1 MFKKV
6 LHRVSILGLAAM
18 SVVGCTQPPAVQHPL
33 LLPTA
38 SFDWQSIFSTRPTED
53 THAFFLVK
61 LKSPPLFTTL
71 TKENGGMTANPDIA
85 KALAAEQDLVIK
97 ELSAL
102 SSEIKIVYR
111 YRLLIN
117 GFAVVAPQ
125 ALAEKIGQIGGV
137 AHIESAGH
145 FSRPELPKTETN
157 VAAPIKTLA
166 ARNSVK
172 FIGGTEAHL
181 RGIRGQGMKV
191 GIIDSGIDF
200 THSMLG
206 GVGTEDAFKAVD
218 PAQPTSAFPNAKV
231 VGGIDFV
238 GTKYDS
244 GAARFEDR
252 VPKIDTNPIDEGG
265 HGTHVAGTVAG
276 IGDGQATYD
285 GVAPDAVL
293 YALKVFGA
301 DGSTNDTVVIAA
313 LEFAADP
320 NGDGILSDRLDVV
333 NLSLGS
339 GYGSGHILYSE
350 AIRNLSLGGTSVVA
364 SGGNSGD
371 VPYIVGSPGATDEAI
386 SVAASVD
393 DMDHNWRFRA
403 LKFTT
408 VDKPE
413 ILVEAIEGAITKP
426 LKDSGLVVG
435 PLVYA
440 GVADQDFTPE
450 LKLAIQGKI
459 AFIDRGV
466 VAFADKIK
474 RAAEAG
480 AIGVIVGNNQP
491 SDPIVMGGGDGTK
504 YEIPGVMISKALA
517 DELKE
522 QMKKGD
528 VISDMTV
535 PKVIEKPQLIDTMAD
550 FSSRG
555 PRSIDGALKPEISA
569 PGEKIVSAKI
579 GGGTAGTQMSGTS
592 MAGPHMAGVMAL
604 LRQKFPTVSAAEL
617 KSIAMG
623 TAKTMNDSEG
633 KRLSLS
639 RQGAGRVQIIKA
651 LDTQVLA
658 LPSAISLGEVAIES
672 RKTFSRSLELVNLAA
687 ADTTYELELRESTAG
702 IQLNMPST
710 ALKLTAGERK
720 RVDIRITVDGTQLT
734 ESTAEIS
741 ALLVARVSGSETEVL
756 RVPILAVANR
766 VARIKSESLMVR
778 STSLA
783 DSQGA
788 VVDLTLENKSSVSGQ
803 ALIFNKIATDPRK
816 EDSSLDP
823 FRSRICDLSEAG
835 YRVIDKAGV
844 PTLQIAAKLYEP
856 MTTWDLCE
864 ISVLIDKDGD
874 HQADQELG
882 GLRKKYVDG
891 LSGEDYASVLVDMKL
906 AREIRVA
913 YEAAMLAASLLPS
926 PTPAPS
932 PAPSPTPPPA
942 PAAAP
947 KLDFS
952 PAVVALEAMQA
963 FEHSTIAILETPVSS
978 LNLTS
983 TGTLAVRIATSAQ
996 TGSAIEPDDFLS
1008 NDPKKWRQLNLRAHG
1023 ASFVEL
1029 PDSVTLNG
1037 GETKTVSFTKG
1048 AGSEPLLVLYPNG
1061 RPLWNSVGA
1070 DAQSQTLR
1078 PKFVP

>member
-1 MFKKV
+1 MFKR
-6 LHRVSILGLAAM
+6 LLRRVSILSLTSLSLAAC
-18 SVVGCTQPPAVQHPL
+18 SPQPAVQHPVL
-33 LLPTA
+33 A
-38 SFDWQSIFSTRPTED
+38 AESSFDWQAIFSTRPTPD
-53 THAFFLVK
+53 SHSFFLVK
-61 LKSPPLFTTL
+61 LKSAPLFTSL
-71 TKENGGMTANPDIA
+71 KKESGVLTANPDLV
-85 KALAAEQDLVIK
+85 KSLAAEQDLVLK
-97 ELSAL
+97 ELTAISAD
-102 SSEIKIVYR
+102 IKVVYR
-111 YRLLIN
+111 YRMLIN

-125 ALAEKIGQIGGV
+125 ELADKIGRIGGV

-145 FSRPELPKTETN
+145 FARPILPKEET
-157 VAAPIKTLA
+157 AAANATKTLA
-166 ARNSVK
+166 ARNSVT

-206 GVGTEDAFKAVD
+206 GVGTADAFKAVD
-218 PAQPTSAFPNAKV
+218 PEKPTTAFPNAKV
-231 VGGIDFV
+231 VGGVDFV
-238 GTKYDS
+238 GTKYNS
-244 GAARFEDR
+244 GAPSFEDR
-252 VPKIDTNPIDEGG
+252 VPKIDANPMDEGG

-276 IGDGQATYD
+276 LGDGQTTYD
-285 GVAPDAVL
+285 GVAPDAAL

-313 LEFAADP
+313 LEFSADP
-320 NGDGILSDRLDVV
+320 NGDGDLGDRLDVV
-333 NLSLGS
+333 NLSLGF

-371 VPYIVGSPGATDEAI
+371 VPYIVGSPGATDEAL

-403 LKFTT
+403 LKFST

-426 LKDSGLVVG
+426 LAESGSIIA
-435 PLVYA
+435 PLVYG
-440 GVADQDFTPE
+440 GVADKDFSPE

-480 AIGVIVGNNQP
+480 AIGVIIANNQP
-491 SDPIVMGGGDGTK
+491 GDPIVMGGGDGTK
-504 YEIPGVMISKALA
+504 YDIPGVMITKTLA

-528 VISDMTV
+528 VVSEMTS
-535 PKVIEKPQLIDTMAD
+535 PQVIEKPQLIDTMAD

-569 PGEKIVSAKI
+569 PGEKIISARM
-579 GGGTAGTQMSGTS
+579 GGGTAGMQMSGTS

-604 LRQKFPTVSAAEL
+604 LRQKFPTMTAGEL

-623 TAKTMNDSEG
+623 TAKTMVDVDG

-658 LPSAISLGEVAIES
+658 TPSAISLGEMAIEARKVVS
-672 RKTFSRSLELVNLAA
+672 RPVEFVNLSATDA
-687 ADTTYELELRESTAG
+687 TYDLSLQEATPG
-702 IQLNMPST
+702 IQLSMPSPT
-710 ALKLTAGERK
+710 VKLAAGERK
-720 RVDIRITVDGTQLT
+720 FIDVRLTIDGTQLAET
-734 ESTAEIS
+734 TAEIS
-741 ALLVARVSGSETEVL
+741 ALLVANQQGAASGTESL
-756 RVPILAVANR
+756 RVPVLAVANR
-766 VARIKSESLMVR
+766 VARIDAESLLVR
-778 STSLA
+778 STSAA

-788 VVDLTLENKSSVSGQ
+788 VVDLTLKNKSTVAGQ

-816 EDSSLDP
+816 EDPTLDP

-835 YRVIDKAGV
+835 YRVINKAGV
-844 PTLQIAAKLYEP
+844 QTLQIAAKLYEP

-864 ISVLIDKDGD
+864 VSVLIDKDGD
-874 HQADQELG
+874 READQDLG
-882 GLRKKYVDG
+882 GLRKKYVEG
-891 LSGEDYASVLVDMKL
+891 LTGEDYASVLVDMKS
-906 AREIRVA
+906 AREIRKA
-913 YEAAMLAASLLPS
+913 YEAARLAPT

-932 PAPSPTPPPA
+932 PAPSPA
-942 PAAAP
+942 PVVAAP

-952 PAVVALEAMQA
+952 PAIVALEPMQA
-963 FEHSTIAILETPVSS
+963 FEHSTIAVLETPLSA

-983 TGTLAVRIATSAQ
+983 AGTLAVRIATSAQ

-1008 NDPKKWRQLNLRAHG
+1008 NNPKKWRQLNLRPSG
-1023 ASFVEL
+1023 AGFVEL
-1029 PDSVTLNG
+1029 PASVTLAG
-1037 GETKTVSFTKG
+1037 GENKNVSFTKG
-1048 AGSEPLLVLYPNG
+1048 AGAEQLLVLYPNG
-1061 RPLWNSVGA
+1061 RPLWNSVGS
-1070 DAQSQTLR
+1070 DSQSQTLR
-1078 PKFVP
+1078 PKYSP

>member
-1 MFKKV
+1 MFNRM
-6 LHRVSILGLAAM
+6 LHRVSVLSLISMSLAAC
-18 SVVGCTQPPAVQHPL
+18 SPKPTTQHPL
-33 LLPTA
+33 LVTNS
-38 SFDWQSIFSTRPTED
+38 SFDWQAIFSTRPTPD
-53 THAFFLVK
+53 SHAFFLVK
-61 LKSPPLFTTL
+61 LKSAPLFTSL
-71 TKENGGMTANPDIA
+71 KKENGILAANPDLV
-85 KALAAEQDLVIK
+85 KSLAAEQDLVLK
-97 ELSAL
+97 ELAAI
-102 SSEIKIVYR
+102 SSEIKVIYR

-117 GFAVVAPQ
+117 GFAIVAPQ
-125 ALAEKIGQIGGV
+125 ELAEKIGRVGGV

-145 FSRPELPKTETN
+145 FARPTLPKEET
-157 VAAPIKTLA
+157 AAANATKTLA

-218 PAQPTSAFPNAKV
+218 PEKPTTAFPNAKV
-231 VGGIDFV
+231 VGGVDFV
-238 GTKYDS
+238 GTKYNS
-244 GAARFEDR
+244 GAPSFEDR
-252 VPKIDTNPIDEGG
+252 VPKIDANPMDEGG

-276 IGDGQATYD
+276 VGDGQTTYD
-285 GVAPDAVL
+285 GVAPDAAL

-320 NGDGILSDRLDVV
+320 NGDGDLSDRLDVV

-371 VPYIVGSPGATDEAI
+371 VPYIVGSPGATDEAL

-403 LKFTT
+403 LKFST

-426 LKDSGLVVG
+426 LKDSGSIIA

-440 GVADQDFTPE
+440 GVADKDFSPE
-450 LKLAIQGKI
+450 LKAAIQGKI

-480 AIGVIVGNNQP
+480 AIGVIIANNQP

-504 YEIPGVMISKALA
+504 FEIPGVMITKVLA

-528 VISDMTV
+528 VVSEMTA
-535 PKVIEKPQLIDTMAD
+535 PQVIEKPQLIDTMAD

-569 PGEKIVSAKI
+569 PGEKIVSARL
-579 GGGTAGTQMSGTS
+579 GGGSAGMQMSGTS

-604 LRQKFPTVSAAEL
+604 LRQKFPAVTANEL

-623 TAKTMNDSEG
+623 TAKTMVDVDG

-658 LPSAISLGEVAIES
+658 TPSAISLGEMAIEA
-672 RKTFSRSLELVNLAA
+672 RKTVSRQVEFVNLAA
-687 ADTTYELELRESTAG
+687 TDVVYDLSLKEATPG
-702 IQLNMPST
+702 IQLSMQSPT
-710 ALKLTAGERK
+710 VKLAAGERK
-720 RVDIRITVDGTQLT
+720 TVDVRLTIDGTQLAVA
-734 ESTAEIS
+734 TAEIS
-741 ALLVARVSGSETEVL
+741 ALLIVSPQGAATEVESL
-756 RVPILAVANR
+756 RIPILAVANR
-766 VARIKSESLMVR
+766 VARIDAESLLVR

-788 VVDLTLENKSSVSGQ
+788 VVDLTLKNKSSVSGE
-803 ALIFNKIATDPRK
+803 ALIFNKIATDARK
-816 EDSSLDP
+816 EDPTLDQ

-835 YRVIDKAGV
+835 YRVIEKAGV

-864 ISVLIDKDGD
+864 VSVLIDKDGD
-874 HQADQELG
+874 READQELG
-882 GLRKKYVDG
+882 GLRKKYVEG
-891 LSGEDYASVLVDMKL
+891 LTGEDYASVLVDMKS
-906 AREIRVA
+906 AREIRQA
-913 YEAAMLAASLLPS
+913 YEAAILAPT

-932 PAPSPTPPPA
+932 PAPSPA
-942 PAAAP
+942 PVVTAP
-947 KLDFS
+947 KLDFT
-952 PAVVALEAMQA
+952 PAIVALEPMQA
-963 FEHSTIAILETPVSS
+963 FEHSTIAVLETPLSA

-983 TGTLAVRIATSAQ
+983 AGTLAVRIATSAQ

-1008 NDPKKWRQLNLRAHG
+1008 NNPKKWRQLNLRPSG
-1023 ASFVEL
+1023 AAFVEL
-1029 PDSVTLNG
+1029 PASVTLAG
-1037 GETKTVSFTKG
+1037 SETKTVSFTKG
-1048 AGSEPLLVLYPNG
+1048 AGTEQLLVLYPNG
-1061 RPLWNSVGA
+1061 RPLWNSVGS
-1070 DAQSQTLR
+1070 DSQSQTLR
-1078 PKFVP
+1078 PKFTP